1 MKERFCFAAE
11 NDKKIKALVI
21 IGSYART
28 YSQADAY
35 SDLDIIIATEDPE
48 SWLYGEEPASWET

>member
-1 MKERFCFAAE
+1 M
-11 NDKKIKALVI
+11 